1 MDKLFKNINVIVW
14 LLSICVFLINVC
26 LYEKI
31 NFWFYMD
38 MDNN

>member
-1 MDKLFKNINVIVW
+1 MDKLFKNMNYVIVW
-14 LLSICVFLINVC
+14 LSICVFLINVF

-31 NFWFYMD
+31 KFLIMD